1 MIIFLDLDGVTH
13 HKHFSGEA
21 EMFDDENMDN
31 LEKILDEFP
40 EAEIVLS
47 TYQRHSEVGR
57 NAIKEGLS
65 EKILDRVVGYT
76 PVLPYPYLGGEGEMP
91 DGLVEMEAQLWLKEN
106 DMEDSPWIAINDRE
120 NLFFENAPLYVTDGE
135 KGLVEIDVAP
145 IIELIKQEQQRP
157 IEEIHAQK
165 ELSDAEFKERYRMQI
180 FEGQEF
186 SAPEF

>member
-21 EMFDDENMDN
+21 EMFNDKNMDN

-40 EAEIVLS
+40 DADVVLS
-47 TYQRHSEVGR
+47 TFQRTSEVGL
-57 NAIKEGLS
+57 NAVKNGLS
-65 EKILDRVVGYT
+65 EKIAERVIGYT
-76 PVLPYPYLGGEGEMP
+76 PILPLIGGEMP
-91 DGLVEMEAQLWLKEN
+91 NGYVEMEAQLWLREN
-106 DMEDSPWIAINDRE
+106 DMEDSPWIAINDRK

-135 KGLVEIDVAP
+135 KGLVESDVAM

-165 ELSDAEFKERYRMQI
+165 EVSNKNFQYMYRIQI
-180 FEGQEF
+180 FEEQEF
-186 SAPEF
+186 PAPEF